1 MSKPTKSETAD
12 KARAPE
18 TARSFRVSGERLC
31 SLRQSRGWTQVE
43 AAERAG
49 ISERLIRRAE
59 AGGSLGW
66 RSIAVLADLYSTAQ
80 SPLSLDDLLGEPLA
94 GRTGVVVPPRD
105 IAAVVRRWHDEL
117 WNLGRLEVVAE
128 LAAAGCILHAH
139 DKRIRGHAAVRR
151 FIQATRA
158 AVGRF
163 QLVAQPPAIFGDLAM
178 TRWRAR
184 LKDSPPARASGRRGG
199 TRAAIRGST
208 WILVADG
215 LLCEAWMYWHSPLP
229 THGTR
234 WKKE

>member
-1 MSKPTKSETAD
+1 MSKSAKREKVYKVRVPG
-12 KARAPE
+12 P
-18 TARSFRVSGERLC
+18 ARSFRVSGERLG
-31 SLRQSRGWTQVE
+31 SLRRSRGWTQIE

-59 AGGSLGW
+59 AGESLGW
-66 RSIAVLADLYSTAQ
+66 RSIAVLADLYATAQ
-80 SPLSLDDLLGEPLA
+80 SPLSLDDLLAEPDA
-94 GRTGVVVPPRD
+94 NRPGTVPQPND
-105 IAAVVRRWHDEL
+105 IEAVVRRWHDEL

-128 LAAAGCILHAH
+128 LAAAGCVLHAH

-158 AVGRF
+158 AVGEF

-184 LKDSPPARASGRRGG
+184 RKDSPPSRVSGRLDG
-199 TRAAIRGST
+199 TRVAIRGST

-229 THGTR
+229 MHAAR
-234 WKKE
+234 RKKE